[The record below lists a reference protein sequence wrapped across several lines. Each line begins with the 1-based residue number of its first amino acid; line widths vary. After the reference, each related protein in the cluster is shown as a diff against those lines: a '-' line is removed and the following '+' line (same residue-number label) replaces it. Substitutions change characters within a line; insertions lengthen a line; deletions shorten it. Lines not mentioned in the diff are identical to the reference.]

1 MWTGDTWFV
10 LSNLIQKDFKIR
22 YRNMSLGMLWS
33 VLNPLVMMSVLTFV
47 WTQVLKTGTVS
58 DYAIS
63 VLCGLVP
70 FNFFAI
76 SWISGTNSLVDNSGL
91 IKRVLV
97 PREIVPVAA
106 VLSNCLHLF
115 VQIALV
121 LLLVMAV
128 GQGVNRYWLLL
139 PLIWVFAI
147 VFICGLA
154 MASAALNVY
163 IRDMR
168 YVVESA
174 TTVLF
179 WLVPIVYPFTIIP
192 KRFHP
197 LYHFNPLAALIM
209 AMRNILVEERAPA
222 TSLLINL
229 AGLSVIMFIF
239 GWIVFQ
245 SLKRRFY
252 EFL

>member
-1 MWTGDTWFV
+1 MWTGDSWFV
-10 LSNLIQKDFKIR
+10 LSNLVEKDFKIR

-47 WTQVLKTGTVS
+47 YTQVFKSGTIQ
-58 DYAIS
+58 DYAIG

-70 FNFFAI
+70 FNFFSI
-76 SWISGTNSLVDNSGL
+76 SWISGTSSLVDNAGL

-106 VLSNCLHLF
+106 VLSNCLHLL
-115 VQIALV
+115 VQIGLV
-121 LLLVMAV
+121 LLLVLVA

-139 PLIWVFAI
+139 PFIWIFA
-147 VFICGLA
+147 VLFICGLA
-154 MASAALNVY
+154 LASAALNVY

-179 WLVPIVYPFTIIP
+179 WLVPIVYPFSMIP
-192 KRFHP
+192 ARFHP
-197 LYHFNPLAALIM
+197 LYDYNPLAAQIM
-209 AMRNILVEERAPA
+209 AMRNILVETRAPA
-222 TSLLINL
+222 MSLMIKLGGVSIL
-229 AGLSVIMFIF
+229 MFLF
-239 GWIVFQ
+239 GWIVFKA
-245 SLKRRFY
+245 LKRRFY

>member
-1 MWTGDTWFV
+1 MWTGDSWFV

-47 WTQVLKTGTVS
+47 WTQVLKSGTIS
-58 DYAIS
+58 DYAVS

-70 FNFFAI
+70 FNFFSI
-76 SWISGTNSLVDNSGL
+76 SWITGTNSLVDNAGL

-106 VLSNCLHLF
+106 VLSNCMHLL
-115 VQIALV
+115 VQIGLVLALV
-121 LLLVMAV
+121 LIV
-128 GQGVNRYWLLL
+128 GRGVNRYWLLL
-139 PLIWVFAI
+139 PVIWAFAI
-147 VFICGLA
+147 IFTCGVA
-154 MASAALNVY
+154 MACAAVNVY
-163 IRDMR
+163 VRDMR

-179 WLVPIVYPFTIIP
+179 WLVPIFYPFTVIP
-192 KRFHP
+192 ARFRP
-197 LYHFNPLAALIM
+197 LYDFNPLAALIM
-209 AMRNILVEERAPA
+209 AMRNILVETHAPA
-222 TSLLINL
+222 MSLMIKLCGVSI
-229 AGLSVIMFIF
+229 VMFAF
-239 GWIVFQ
+239 GWIVFS